1 LLLRSPAARCAQRF
15 ALLADWL
22 GDGAGTSSL
31 LRSPVAR
38 CAQRFA
44 LLAMVLLLPSLALP
58 AAAERVLSWDTEIYL
73 EAEDAFG
80 VVERIRW
87 DFEGE
92 ARHGIIRSIP
102 VAYGRGRAADY
113 RIRIDDVEVT
123 DAARAPRPFRSRRTG
138 SDLELKIGDPDATVR
153 GAEDYVIRYRVRR
166 GLLFFE
172 DHDELY
178 WNAIGGEMLVPIERA
193 SVTVYLPEAAP
204 PAGVERACFTGP
216 LGSVEQACAIE
227 AGVAALTFRA
237 ERSLGPR
244 EGLSVVIGL
253 PKGVVRE
260 PSRAQRWLARAS
272 DYLSAWAAL
281 PALALAVLIGLWRT
295 QGRDPAG
302 GSAVPVRY
310 EPPEGL
316 SPAEVGT
323 VLDERVDLVDVT
335 ATLLDLA
342 VRGHLR
348 ITEVESTGF
357 LFLGSRDFQ
366 LEKLRSDDPLRPH
379 EALLQERLFAL
390 GDTVL
395 VSSLKNRFH
404 THLPAIRTA
413 IDRAVSHDGRF
424 FPASPELV
432 RRRYA
437 GVGLAALLGGLAALW
452 VEAPPQIAG
461 AVALTGG
468 LVLVFAR
475 AMPRRTSRGRAV
487 YEQILGFRE
496 FVSRVDR
503 DRLERMGGRTADR
516 FERVLPFALVLGA
529 ADAWADA
536 FDGIYAEPPRWYTSR
551 TPGPFRTRGFVDG
564 LGQSLGTIGA
574 ALASTPRGGS
584 GRSGLGGGG
593 FSGGGFG
600 GGGARSW

>member
-1 LLLRSPAARCAQRF
+1 V
-15 ALLADWL
+15 LA
-22 GDGAGTSSL
+22 
-31 LRSPVAR
+31 
-38 CAQRFA
+38 
-44 LLAMVLLLPSLALP
+44 
-58 AAAERVLSWDTEIYL
+58 WDTEIYL
-73 EAEDAFG
+73 EREDAFA
-80 VVERIRW
+80 VIERIRW

-92 ARHGIIRSIP
+92 ARHGIIRDIP

-123 DAARAPRPFRSRRTG
+123 DAAGAPRPVRERRSGDR
-138 SDLELKIGDPDATVR
+138 LELRIGDPDVTVR

-172 DHDELY
+172 GHDELY
-178 WNAIGGEMLVPIERA
+178 WNAIGNEVAAPIERA
-193 SVTVYLPEAAP
+193 SVTVYLPE
-204 PAGVERACFTGP
+204 GVDPDGLERACFTGP
-216 LGSVEQACAIE
+216 LGSVEQACAVS

-237 ERSLGPR
+237 ERRLGPG
-244 EGLSVVIGL
+244 EGLSAVVGL

-260 PSRAQRWLARAS
+260 PSRAERWLARAR
-272 DYLSAWAAL
+272 DYLSVWAAL
-281 PALALAVLIGLWRT
+281 PALALAVLIGLWRS

-302 GSAVPVRY
+302 GTAVPVRY
-310 EPPEGL
+310 EPPQGL

-323 VLDERVDLVDVT
+323 VLDERVDLVDIT

-348 ITEVESTGF
+348 IEEAEGGGF
-357 LFLGSRDFQ
+357 LFLRDRDFR
-366 LEKLRSDDPLRPH
+366 LVRLRSEDPLRPH
-379 EALLQERLFAL
+379 EALLLERLFAL

-404 THLPAIRTA
+404 AHLPAIRTA
-413 IDRAVSHDGRF
+413 VDHAVSRDGRF
-424 FPASPELV
+424 FPGSPEQV

-437 GVGLAALLGGLAALW
+437 GVGMAGLIGGVVAFWVNAPAPAA
-452 VEAPPQIAG
+452 V

-468 LVLVFAR
+468 MILAFAPV
-475 AMPRRTSRGRAV
+475 MPRRTPRGRAV
-487 YEQILGFRE
+487 YEEILGFRE
-496 FVSRVDR
+496 FVSRVEQ
-503 DRLERMGGRTADR
+503 DRLERTGGRTAER

-536 FDGIYAEPPRWYTSR
+536 FDGIYQEPPRWYASR
-551 TPGPFRTRGFVDG
+551 TPGPFRTRSFVDG

>member
-1 LLLRSPAARCAQRF
+1 LLT
-15 ALLADWL
+15 ALA
-22 GDGAGTSSL
+22 
-31 LRSPVAR
+31 V
-38 CAQRFA
+38 
-44 LLAMVLLLPSLALP
+44 P
-58 AAAERVLSWDTEIYL
+58 AAAERVLGWETEIYL
-73 EAEDAFG
+73 EAEDAFA
-80 VVERIRW
+80 VVERVRW
-87 DFEGE
+87 DFEGA

-102 VAYGRGRAADY
+102 VEYGRGRAADY
-113 RIRIDDVEVT
+113 RIRVDGVEVT
-123 DAARAPRPFRSRRTG
+123 DAAGAPRPFSSQRTG
-138 SDLELKIGDPDATVR
+138 RDLELRIGDPDVTVR
-153 GAEDYVIRYRVRR
+153 GVEEYVIRYRVRR
-166 GLLFFE
+166 GLLFFAE
-172 DHDELY
+172 RDELY
-178 WNAIGGEMLVPIERA
+178 WNAIGGEVGVPIERA
-193 SVTVYLPEAAP
+193 GVTVYLPEGVE
-204 PAGVERACFTGP
+204 PAGLERACFTGP

-237 ERSLGPR
+237 ERRLAPR
-244 EGLSVVIGL
+244 EGLSVVVGL
-253 PKGVVRE
+253 PKGVVRA
-260 PSRAQRWLARAS
+260 PSAAERWLARAS
-272 DYLSAWAAL
+272 DYLSVWTAL

-302 GSAVPVRY
+302 GAAVPVRY

-348 ITEVESTGF
+348 ITEVESGGF
-357 LFLGSRDFQ
+357 LFLGARDFR
-366 LEKLRSDDPLRPH
+366 LEKLASGDPLRPH
-379 EALLQERLFAL
+379 EALLLERLFTQ
-390 GDTVL
+390 GDAVL

-404 THLPAIRTA
+404 AHLPAIRTA

-424 FPASPELV
+424 FPGSPEAV

-437 GVGLAALLGGLAALW
+437 GVGMAGLIGGLAALFAN
-452 VEAPPQIAG
+452 APPHVAG

-468 LVLVFAR
+468 LVLAFAR
-475 AMPRRTSRGRAV
+475 AMPRRTPRGRAV

-496 FVSRVDR
+496 FVSRVDA
-503 DRLERMGGRTADR
+503 DRLERMGGRTAER

-536 FDGIYAEPPRWYTSR
+536 FDGIYQEPPRWYAGGA
-551 TPGPFRTRGFVDG
+551 PGPFRTRAFVDG